1 MNPCQRLV
9 DTYPASPVILY
20 ICANFNSYLKC
31 VLVSILSLET
41 LIAHKSSQ
49 ENRGIPYAL
58 MSRNCVWSYSAE
70 NIFPG
75 YLLTLSFYSSLSF
88 QALDF
93 LIGCVYLCTFTH
105 LSLEHF
111 SISLHWLFKM
121 PPSPL
126 EVISKNELLSA
137 LSWRKKKVRH
147 IKFNWCTHSAC

>member
-75 YLLTLSFYSSLSF
+75 YLLLCHFILVCLFRHWIFLSDVCTCAHLYT
-88 QALDF
+88 F
-93 LIGCVYLCTFTH
+93 LWN
-105 LSLEHF
+105 
-111 SISLHWLFKM
+111 ISLFHYTDF
-121 PPSPL
+121 
-126 EVISKNELLSA
+126 SKCL
-137 LSWRKKKVRH
+137 RVP
-147 IKFNWCTHSAC
+147 

>member
-20 ICANFNSYLKC
+20 ICANFNSCLKC
-31 VLVSILSLET
+31 FIVSILSLET

-49 ENRGIPYAL
+49 ENRDIPYVL
-58 MSRNCVWSYSAE
+58 MLRNCVWSYIVESM
-70 NIFPG
+70 FSW
-75 YLLTLSFYSSLSF
+75 LSVTLSFYFILSF

-93 LIGCVYLCTFTH
+93 LIECVYLYTFTH

-121 PPSPL
+121 SQSPL

-137 LSWRKKKVRH
+137 SLMEEKNSK
-147 IKFNWCTHSAC
+147 THKS